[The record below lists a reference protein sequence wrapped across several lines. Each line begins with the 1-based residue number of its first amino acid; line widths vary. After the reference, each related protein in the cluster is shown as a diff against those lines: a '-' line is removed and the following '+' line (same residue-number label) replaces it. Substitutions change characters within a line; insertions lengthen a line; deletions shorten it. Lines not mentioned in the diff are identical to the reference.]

1 MNRRVFIRIALFV
14 LGACALGAL
23 LVYVSRESK
32 PLNLTGD
39 AAPTGHAQILGAAA
53 PVSFDNI
60 CCCPR
65 GNQPTTPCNATKNHP
80 YTCLGNTFYCAGAA
94 CSSGQCGLGSECQLN
109 EQGCQGFVDT
119 CADGCQALNISAVVV
134 GSPTTIDT
142 LGSYQRCS
150 ISGQSTEETIFG
162 AQGVTGTN
170 GTFKITTV
178 TSSSFTIPSAST
190 GSYTGGG
197 FAEFDGCCIASGDAC
212 VQDAGSG
219 CCPGT
224 ACTVTDA
231 GIFCE

>member
-1 MNRRVFIRIALFV
+1 MNRRVLIRIALFV
-14 LGACALGAL
+14 LGACALGIL
-23 LVYVSRESK
+23 LVYVNWQGRQ

-39 AAPTGHAQILGAAA
+39 AAPGRAQILGAST

-65 GNQPTTPCNATKNHP
+65 GNQPTTSCNATKNHP
-80 YTCLGNTFYCAGAA
+80 YTCLGNTFYCAGSA
-94 CSSGQCGLGSECQLN
+94 CSSGQCGLGAACQLN

-119 CADGCQALNISAVVV
+119 CADGCAALNISAVVT

-150 ISGQSTEETIFG
+150 IAGQSTAEIIFG

-178 TSSSFTIPSAST
+178 TSSSFTIPSTST

-197 FAEFDGCCIASGDAC
+197 FAEFDGCCIASGNAC
-212 VQDAGSG
+212 EQDAGSA

-224 ACTVTDA
+224 SCIVGDGSVT
-231 GIFCE
+231 CQ